1 MDYELSSCSSSSSD
15 EFIKT
20 LLRSE
25 EEEEVIHYIR
35 RPSSTFTK
43 RVRDDHFW
51 TVIYPALDPIT
62 YKQLYRKRRESM
74 TVLVNLIFN
83 LNTNPYSIPMQ
94 LEKMLCMAIEYLVSR
109 PT

>member
-35 RPSSTFTK
+35 RP
-43 RVRDDHFW
+43 
-51 TVIYPALDPIT
+51 
-62 YKQLYRKRRESM
+62 
-74 TVLVNLIFN
+74 
-83 LNTNPYSIPMQ
+83 
-94 LEKMLCMAIEYLVSR
+94 YLVHDLYKYCRHSR
-109 PT
+109 TCSDPNRAQA